1 MTPITGQ
8 QRDVLVVLGA
18 GGMGT
23 AIAERL
29 GAGRT
34 VLLAD
39 NDPVALELASRRL
52 TDTGHDVVA
61 QPVDV
66 AVADDVRQLAQVAGD
81 LGPVRQ
87 IAHTAGVSPEHA
99 SVDDILRVDLL
110 GTALVLEEFRAVVA
124 PGGAAVVIASMA
136 GHLATHQVTTDQEL
150 ALALVPAREL
160 LGMSCT
166 QPRVFS
172 DGPAAYGFA
181 KRASAIRV
189 RAAALQWASRGARVN
204 AISPGII
211 ATPTGFFELAGEY
224 GAIVAKLVSE
234 APAGRI
240 GTPHDVAHA
249 AEFLLEP
256 GSSYITGVDLLVD
269 GGTMAAVRTGV

>member
-1 MTPITGQ
+1 MRAAQP
-8 QRDVLVVLGA
+8 DVLVVLGA

-29 GAGRT
+29 GPGRT

-39 NDPVALELASRRL
+39 NDPVALELATRRL
-52 TDTGHDVVA
+52 ADGGHDVVP

-66 AVADDVRQLAQVAGD
+66 SDAADVRQLAQVAGD

-87 IAHTAGVSPEHA
+87 IAHTAGVSPEDA
-99 SVDDILRVDLL
+99 SIADILRVDLL
-110 GTALVLEEFRAVVA
+110 GTALVLEEFRTVVA
-124 PGGAAVVIASMA
+124 PGGSCVVIASMA
-136 GHLATHQVTTDQEL
+136 GHLGTHQVTPDQEL
-150 ALALVPAREL
+150 ALALVSAGEL
-160 LGMSCT
+160 LAMSCT
-166 QPRVFS
+166 RPAVFA

-181 KRASAIRV
+181 KRACAIRV
-189 RAAALQWASRGARVN
+189 RAAALQWGVRGARVN
-204 AISPGII
+204 AISPGIV
-211 ATPTGFFELAGEY
+211 ATPMAHRELAGEY

-249 AEFLLEP
+249 AEFLLDP
-256 GSSYITGVDLLVD
+256 SSSYITGIDLLVD
-269 GGTMAAVRTGV
+269 GGTMAAVRTGA

>member
-1 MTPITGQ
+1 MPSAGQ

-29 GAGRT
+29 GSGRT

-39 NDPVALELASRRL
+39 NDLVALELASRRL

-61 QPVDV
+61 QAVDV

-99 SVDDILRVDLL
+99 SVADILRVDLL

-136 GHLATHQVTTDQEL
+136 GHLATHQVTQDQEL
-150 ALALVPAREL
+150 ALALVPAAEL

-166 QPRVFS
+166 QPAVFS
-172 DGPAAYGFA
+172 DGPSAYGFA
-181 KRASAIRV
+181 KRACAVRV
-189 RAAALQWASRGARVN
+189 RAAALQWAARGARVN

-211 ATPTGFFELAGEY
+211 ATPMSHRELAGEY

-240 GTPHDVAHA
+240 GTPHDVARA
-249 AEFLLEP
+249 AEFLLDP

-269 GGTMAAVRTGV
+269 GGTMAAVRTGA